1 MKLMGQRWQYRVGN
15 SVVNVDNA
23 WSWTFWAQERLCVND
38 EIVRRSGGFLVL
50 RRSFKEPWL
59 TMMGEDEL
67 SVQLMTA
74 VQAVHCKVTL
84 AGEDLE
90 PDGLYEATW
99 RGARHVW
106 PQEADWVE
114 TDEMT
119 FGL

>member
-1 MKLMGQRWQYRVGN
+1 
-15 SVVNVDNA
+15 
-23 WSWTFWAQERLCVND
+23 
-38 EIVRRSGGFLVL
+38 
-50 RRSFKEPWL
+50 
-59 TMMGEDEL
+59 MMGEDEL